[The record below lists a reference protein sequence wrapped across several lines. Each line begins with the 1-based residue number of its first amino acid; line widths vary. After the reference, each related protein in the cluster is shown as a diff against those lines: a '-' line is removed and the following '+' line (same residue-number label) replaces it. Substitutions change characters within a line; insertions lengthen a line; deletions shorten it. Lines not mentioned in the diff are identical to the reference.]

1 MELTFYGVRGS
12 FPSPGQDYVRYG
24 GNTSSAILRH
34 EGRLLFL
41 DAGTGIVRA
50 GEIEA
55 KPGERIDILLTHL
68 HMDHVQGLGFFGP
81 LFHPGREVHIWG
93 PPSTTRSLRKR
104 LGRYLSPPLFP
115 VRFNELPAKMTCHD
129 ASWDRWE
136 IGPFSINAQLITHPG
151 PTLGFRVEA
160 AGKVV
165 AFLPDHEPQLGCPKG
180 LPTGR
185 WLSGAA
191 LAEGADLLIHDAQ
204 YTQEE
209 YKTRVGW
216 GHCTPELAVEYARK
230 VGAKRLLLDSH
241 EPTRS
246 DAEMDALVAP
256 LSTPALPVE
265 AAREGAVYT
274 VS

>member
-1 MELTFYGVRGS
+1 VDLTFYGVRGS
-12 FPSPGQDYVRYG
+12 FPSPGQDFVRYG

-55 KPGERIDILLTHL
+55 GPTERIDILLTHL

-93 PPSTTRSLRKR
+93 PPSTTHSLRKR

-115 VRFNELPAKMTCHD
+115 VRFNELPAKVICHD

-136 IGPFSINAQLITHPG
+136 IGPFAVNAQLITHPG
-151 PTLGFRVEA
+151 PTLGFRIEA

-165 AFLPDHEPQLGCPKG
+165 AFLPDHEPQLGCPNG
-180 LPTGR
+180 LPNGR

-191 LAEGADLLIHDAQ
+191 LAQNADVLIHDSQ
-204 YTQEE
+204 YTHAE
-209 YKTRVGW
+209 YQIRVGW
-216 GHCTPELAVEYARK
+216 GHCTPELAVDYARK
-230 VGAKRLLLDSH
+230 VGAKRLVLDSH
-241 EPTRS
+241 EPCRS
-246 DAEMDALVAP
+246 DDDLDALVAR
-256 LSTPALPVE
+256 LNTPELPVQ
-265 AAREGAVYT
+265 AAAEGRVYT
-274 VS
+274 I